1 MTITWRPRWFRETRA
16 RQADT
21 PKIEERLTQHVATL
35 QGLTVLLDQELAKLK
50 TEVRLGE

>member
-21 PKIEERLTQHVATL
+21 PKIDEQLSRHVATL
-35 QGLTVLLDQELAKLK
+35 QSLTVKLDQELAKLR